1 MKTLNIAEARGRF
14 SELVEDV
21 YGGGGPVVVS
31 RYGHPMVMIVPA
43 QVDPPEK
50 PDPFPLRGVPL
61 EIPPDFD
68 EPMDSLWDALSEPAP
83 KRRGSV
89 RRKPR

>member
-61 EIPPDFD
+61 ETSTNRWTRSGTPCRNPLRSVAAPSAGGRDD
-68 EPMDSLWDALSEPAP
+68 PA
-83 KRRGSV
+83 
-89 RRKPR
+89 